1 MSTILT
7 ASTEPNEVRTEHPH
21 VVRLGAVAHV
31 RGTRLPVRVIAQLYR
46 AGDLVEDILRAYPHL
61 SAAAVHDAL
70 SFYLDHRA
78 EIEQEIAAQRIEAA
92 LADARASL
100 DAQGFVKFDPR
111 HD

>member
-1 MSTILT
+1 MSTLLT
-7 ASTEPNEVRTEHPH
+7 SSARPNEILTEHPH
-21 VVRLGAVAHV
+21 IVRVGPVAHV

-70 SFYLDHRA
+70 SYYLDHRG
-78 EIEQEIAAQRIEAA
+78 EIEQEIAAHRAEAV
-92 LADARASL
+92 LAEAGAMVDPK
-100 DAQGFVKFDPR
+100 GFVRFSPS

>member
-1 MSTILT
+1 MTSS
-7 ASTEPNEVRTEHPH
+7 AGPNEVLTEHPH

-46 AGDLVEDILRAYPHL
+46 SGDSVEDILRAYPHL

-70 SFYLDHRA
+70 SYYLDHRG
-78 EIEQEIAAQRIEAA
+78 ELEQEIAAHRAETV
-92 LADARASL
+92 LAQAGAVVDP
-100 DAQGFVKFDPR
+100 QGFVKLPPG